1 MTLVVGYKNFL
12 ICDRMVALQGMHTH
26 GQFVRRPKLYIH
38 PDKTLAFG
46 VCGATLSHA
55 ENVILGIQLEEAIR
69 ENKSNGYDI
78 PFPAMARWGHKD
90 VTILA
95 MTKKGFYHFSWRPSK
110 GGPHDREGDVPIL
123 AYNEAEYPIGGG
135 TGMMIASIALQEGVK
150 PKDLT
155 KFVTYQEAT
164 VSMEYDMVTKAQL
177 REFKK

>member
-12 ICDRMVALQGMHTH
+12 ICDRLVALEGMHTP

-55 ENVILGIQLEEAIR
+55 ENVILGIQLEAAIR
-69 ENKSNGYDI
+69 ENKTNGYDI
-78 PFPAMARWGHKD
+78 PFPAMKRWGHKD
-90 VTILA
+90 VTILV
-95 MTKKGFYHFSWRPSK
+95 MTKKGFYHFSWRAIKS
-110 GGPHDREGDVPIL
+110 GPEGKDSSLPIL
-123 AYNEAEYPIGGG
+123 AYSEAEYPIGSG
-135 TGMMIASIALQEGVK
+135 TGMMIASIALQEGVR

-164 VSMEYDMVTKAQL
+164 VSMEYDMVTKSQL